1 MAMSNSLKE
10 QFKAAEVASHVDFTT
25 IFYRKLEYSSAN
37 VNVFH
42 IKVPLLHSSSGL
54 SH

>member
-1 MAMSNSLKE
+1 MSNSLKE
-10 QFKAAEVASHVDFTT
+10 QFKASEVASHVDFITN
-25 IFYRKLEYSSAN
+25 FYRDLEDNSAN

-42 IKVPLLHSSSGL
+42 IKVPLLRSSSGL